1 MGKLLL
7 LFPSAVELCCVQT
20 RIISCHIKL
29 IYTKAVFPQW
39 KFWNAD
45 ACATESSTAT
55 GKESVTPLMSTDH
68 SAMLTGGFFMH
79 PFFVMP
85 ILKDCGRQAFCWVS
99 DTDQI
104 GSNILI
110 NHPFSS
116 DTTCGDVRAQYF
128 FVWGVSNPKSS
139 ILVSDMSLT
148 GSQWSEISLKW
159 SLRCLNGSQW
169 LRSQLMKTLMNT
181 SIYQI
186 YLPHISYIYELYFQ
200 NCAINGW
207 IVMEHSTPL
216 TMRGLKSKQS
226 PLALETPKIWR
237 TSHVNSPLSL
247 PIRAPLEKGAN

>member
-1 MGKLLL
+1 MATVRIDLGGRDDAKICVKVISDFTDTLLYRLLPALLVLLFSTVTMDLTMGKLLL

-55 GKESVTPLMSTDH
+55 GRESVTPLMRADL

-139 ILVSDMSLT
+139 ILVTCHWQGAS
-148 GSQWSEISLKW
+148 G
-159 SLRCLNGSQW
+159 LRYLSNEACDASTDLSGYARNSW
-169 LRSQLMKTLMNT
+169 KLSWTHPYIKY
-181 SIYQI
+181 IY
-186 YLPHISYIYELYFQ
+186 HISHISMNYI
-200 NCAINGW
+200 
-207 IVMEHSTPL
+207 
-216 TMRGLKSKQS
+216 SKTVQ
-226 PLALETPKIWR
+226 
-237 TSHVNSPLSL
+237 
-247 PIRAPLEKGAN
+247 